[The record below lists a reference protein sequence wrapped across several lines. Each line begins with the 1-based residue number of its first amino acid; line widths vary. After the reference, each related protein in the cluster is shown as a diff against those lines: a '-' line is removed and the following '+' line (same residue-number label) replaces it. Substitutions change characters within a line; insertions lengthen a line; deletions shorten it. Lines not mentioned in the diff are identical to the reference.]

1 MEDEG
6 LGGKFWVSM
15 VGIILA
21 IGIGG
26 MIFFLLFSR
35 AVYAWGFVGAIAAL
49 GLLFILIAIWHDRRK
64 KREYAEFEAELEA
77 EAK

>member
-1 MEDEG
+1 MEEEG
-6 LGGKFWVSM
+6 LGGKFWLSM
-15 VGIILA
+15 VGIIFA

-49 GLLFILIAIWHDRRK
+49 GLVFILIAVWYDRKK
-64 KREYAEFEAELEA
+64 KREYAEFEAEIGA
-77 EAK
+77 E